1 LILLMQRFHGVAVLV
16 QLRVVGDGPTAR
28 ATALLA
34 MGGLPR
40 LLRDR
45 RLDAAFAQVVAVGA
59 GGVGL
64 VGGDRVGPG
73 AGTPAPAA
81 HLHLG
86 QHLLKARAV
95 GGLSGDD
102 HETERA
108 AAPIGCQVR
117 LAGQPAARTPP
128 FGLAQ
133 PQLAAPSHPTAIG
146 TVLGLGRGGVLVCRR
161 RFVVDL
167 LITPFSSSA
176 AFSSSS
182 SS

>member
-1 LILLMQRFHGVAVLV
+1 
-16 QLRVVGDGPTAR
+16 
-28 ATALLA
+28 
-34 MGGLPR
+34 
-40 LLRDR
+40 
-45 RLDAAFAQVVAVGA
+45 
-59 GGVGL
+59 
-64 VGGDRVGPG
+64 
-73 AGTPAPAA
+73 
-81 HLHLG
+81 
-86 QHLLKARAV
+86 
-95 GGLSGDD
+95 
-102 HETERA
+102 
-108 AAPIGCQVR
+108 VR

-182 SS
+182 SSSGSMAMPGALWRARATVESTLTRERSSWPRAALRRSCRRTGPRTRPVWPTVRSGRIHWTTARTARARPATGCPPGSATSHR